1 MKSLVYG
8 QVITRDENTPESAS
22 ISPSNR
28 INYWPIAV
36 ALLAVACLLLPMAR
50 VVRYYL
56 KCVLTIPFLLSSK
69 YRDELCKKIKYCTYY
84 CFDDMIIMRAFD
96 T

>member
-8 QVITRDENTPESAS
+8 QVITLDENTPESAS

-28 INYWPIAV
+28 INYWPIVV
-36 ALLAVACLLLPMAR
+36 ALLAVAYLLLLIAR

-56 KCVLTIPFLLSSK
+56 KCGLTIPFLLSS
-69 YRDELCKKIKYCTYY
+69 
-84 CFDDMIIMRAFD
+84 
-96 T
+96 